1 MQGPLREQARSHRG
15 AAGLVGWC
23 GGQSSMNLSGPFIK
37 RPVATMLLS
46 LAIMLLGGVSFGLL
60 PVSPLPQ
67 MDFPVI
73 VVQASLPGASPEVMA
88 STVATPLE
96 RSFGSI
102 AGVNTM
108 SSRSSQ
114 GSTRVILQFDLDRDI
129 NGAAREVQAAINASR
144 TLLPSGM
151 RSMPTYKK
159 VNPSQAPIMVLSLTS
174 DVLEKGQLYDL
185 ASTILSQS
193 LSQVQGVGEVQIGGS
208 SLPAVRIEL
217 EPQSLNQ
224 YGVALDDVRNT
235 IANANVRRPKGSVED
250 DQRLWQVQA
259 NDQLEKAKDYESLII
274 HYNGGAALRL
284 KDVAK
289 VSDGVEDRYN
299 SGFFN
304 DDAAVLLVINRQ
316 AGANIIETVNEIKAQ
331 LPALQAVLP
340 ASVKLN
346 LAMDRSPVIKATL
359 HEAEM
364 TLLIAVALVILVVF
378 LFLGNFR
385 ASLIP
390 TLAVPVSLV
399 GTFAVM
405 YLYGFSLNNL
415 SLMALI
421 LATGLVV
428 DDAIVVLEN
437 ISRHI
442 DEGVRPMRAA
452 YLGAQEVGFT
462 LLSMNVS
469 LVAVFL
475 SILFMGG
482 IIESLFR
489 EFSITLAAAI
499 VVSLV
504 VSLTLTPML
513 CARWLKPHTP
523 GQENR
528 LQRWSRRAND
538 WMVGKYATSLDW
550 VLRHKRLTLLSL
562 FVTIGVNIALYV
574 VVPKTFMPQQ
584 DTGQL
589 IGFVR
594 GDDGLSFSVM
604 QPKMEIFRRAV
615 LKDEAVESV
624 AGFIGG
630 NNGTNN
636 AFMLVRLKPIK
647 ERSIS
652 AQKVIERLR
661 KEMPKVPGAQLM
673 LMADQ
678 DLQFGGGREQTT
690 SQYSYIL
697 QSGDLGALREWYP
710 KVVTALKALPE
721 LTAIDAREGRGAR
734 QVTLIV
740 DRDQAKRLGVD
751 MDMVTAV
758 LNNAYSQRQISTI
771 YDSLNQYQVV
781 MEVNPKYAQDP
792 ITLKQ
797 VQVITADGARIPLST
812 IAHYENSLEND
823 RVSHEG
829 QFASESIA
837 FDMAEGVTVEQGGA
851 AIERAIAKVGLPE
864 DVIAK
869 MAGTADAF
877 AATQKS
883 QPWMILGALVAVYLV
898 LGVLY
903 ESYIHPLTILSTLPS
918 AGVGALLS
926 IYALGGEFSLISLL
940 GLFLL
945 IGVVKKNA
953 ILMIDLALQL
963 ERSQGMAPLE
973 SIRSACLQRL
983 RPILMT
989 TLAAILGAL
998 PLLMS
1003 RAEGAEMRQP
1013 LGLTIIGGLIFS
1025 QVLTLYTTPVVYLYL
1040 DRLRHRFNK
1049 WRGVRTDAALETP
1062 L

>member
-1 MQGPLREQARSHRG
+1 
-15 AAGLVGWC
+15 
-23 GGQSSMNLSGPFIK
+23 MNLSGPFIR

-96 RSFGSI
+96 RSFGAI

-144 TLLPSGM
+144 NLLPSGM

-193 LSQVQGVGEVQIGGS
+193 LSQVSGVGEVQIGGS

-217 EPQSLNQ
+217 EPQLLNQ
-224 YGVALDDVRNT
+224 YGVALDDVRKT
-235 IANANVRRPKGSVED
+235 IAEANVRRPKGSVENSE
-250 DQRLWQVQA
+250 QMWQVQA
-259 NDQLEKAKDYESLII
+259 NDQLEKAKDYEPLII
-274 HYNGGAALRL
+274 HYKDGAALRL

-364 TLLIAVALVILVVF
+364 TLLIAVALVILVVY
-378 LFLGNFR
+378 LFLGNLR

-442 DEGVRPMRAA
+442 DEGIAPMKAA
-452 YLGAQEVGFT
+452 YLGAKEVGFT

-499 VVSLV
+499 IVSLV

-513 CARWLKPHTP
+513 CAHWLKPHVP
-523 GQENR
+523 GQENG
-528 LQRWSRRAND
+528 LQRWSQRAND
-538 WMVGKYATSLDW
+538 WMVAKYASSLDW

-594 GDDGLSFSVM
+594 GDDGLSFTVM
-604 QPKMEIFRRAV
+604 QPKMEIFRREV
-615 LKDEAVESV
+615 LKDPAVESV

-647 ERSIS
+647 ERNIS

-690 SQYSYIL
+690 SQYSYII

-710 KVVTALKALPE
+710 KVVTALRALPE
-721 LTAIDAREGRGAR
+721 LTAIDAREGQGAQ
-734 QVTLIV
+734 QVTLVV
-740 DRDQAKRLGVD
+740 DRDQAKRLGID
-751 MDMVTAV
+751 MNMVTAV

-792 ITLKQ
+792 ITLNQ
-797 VQVITADGARIPLST
+797 VQVITADGARVPLST
-812 IAHYENSLEND
+812 IAHYENSLEDD

-829 QFASESIA
+829 QFASESIS
-837 FDMAEGVTVEQGGA
+837 FDMAEGVTVEQGTA
-851 AIERAIAKVGLPE
+851 AIERAIAKVGMPE
-864 DVIAK
+864 DVIVK

-883 QPWMILGALVAVYLV
+883 QPFMILGALLAVYLV

-926 IYALGGEFSLISLL
+926 IYVLGSQFSLISLL

-963 ERSQGMAPLE
+963 ERHQGLGPLE
-973 SIRSACLQRL
+973 SIRSACLLRL

-998 PLLMS
+998 PLLLGS
-1003 RAEGAEMRQP
+1003 AEGAEMRQP
-1013 LGLTIIGGLIFS
+1013 LGLTIIGGLVFS
-1025 QVLTLYTTPVVYLYL
+1025 QILTLYTTPVVYLYL
-1040 DRLRHRFNK
+1040 DRLRHKFNH

>member
-1 MQGPLREQARSHRG
+1 
-15 AAGLVGWC
+15 
-23 GGQSSMNLSGPFIK
+23 MNLSGPFIK

-96 RSFGSI
+96 RSFGAI

-144 TLLPSGM
+144 NLLPSGM

-217 EPQSLNQ
+217 EPQALNQ
-224 YGVALDDVRNT
+224 YGVALDDVRKT
-235 IANANVRRPKGSVED
+235 IAEANVRRPKGSVED
-250 DQRLWQVQA
+250 GQRLWQIQA

-274 HYNGGAALRL
+274 HYADGAALRL

-364 TLLIAVALVILVVF
+364 TLLIAVALVIVVVF

-390 TLAVPVSLV
+390 SLAVPVSLV

-442 DEGVRPMRAA
+442 DEGVKPMQAA
-452 YLGAQEVGFT
+452 YLGAKEVGFT

-482 IIESLFR
+482 IVESLFR

-499 VVSLV
+499 IVSLV

-513 CARWLKPHTP
+513 CARWLKPHMP

-528 LQRWSRRAND
+528 LQRWSQRTND
-538 WMVGKYATSLDW
+538 WMVDKYASSLDW
-550 VLRHKRLTLLSL
+550 VLRHRRLTLLSL
-562 FVTIGVNIALYV
+562 LITVAVNVALYV

-615 LKDEAVESV
+615 LKDAAVESV

-630 NNGTNN
+630 SNGTNN

-647 ERSIS
+647 DRQLN

-697 QSGDLGALREWYP
+697 QSGDLGELRKWYP
-710 KVVTALKALPE
+710 KVVTALRALPE
-721 LTAIDAREGRGAR
+721 LTAIDAREGAGAQ

-792 ITLKQ
+792 VTLKQ
-797 VQVITADGARIPLST
+797 VQVITADGARVPLST
-812 IAHYENSLEND
+812 FAHYENSLEDD

-837 FDMAEGVTVEQGGA
+837 FDMAEGVTVEQGSA

-883 QPWMILGALVAVYLV
+883 QPFMILGALLAVYLV

-926 IYALGGEFSLISLL
+926 IYVLGSEFSLISLL

-963 ERSQGMAPLE
+963 ERHQGLSPLE

-998 PLLMS
+998 PLLLG

-1013 LGLTIIGGLIFS
+1013 LGLTIIGGLVFS

-1040 DRLRHRFNK
+1040 DKLRHRFNK

>member
-1 MQGPLREQARSHRG
+1 
-15 AAGLVGWC
+15 
-23 GGQSSMNLSGPFIK
+23 MNLSGPFIK

-46 LAIMLLGGVSFGLL
+46 LAILLLGGVSFGLL
-60 PVSPLPQ
+60 PVAPLPQ

-96 RSFGSI
+96 RSFGAI

-144 TLLPSGM
+144 NLLPSGM

-159 VNPSQAPIMVLSLTS
+159 VNPSQAPVMVLSLTS

-193 LSQVQGVGEVQIGGS
+193 VSQVQGVGEVQIGGS

-217 EPQSLNQ
+217 EPQALNQ

-250 DQRLWQVQA
+250 SQRLWQVQA

-274 HYNGGAALRL
+274 HYADGAALRL

-304 DDAAVLLVINRQ
+304 NDAAVLLVINRQ

-346 LAMDRSPVIKATL
+346 VAMDRSPVIKATL

-364 TLLIAVALVILVVF
+364 TLLIAVTLVILVVF

-442 DEGVRPMRAA
+442 DKGVPPMKAA

-482 IIESLFR
+482 IVESLFR
-489 EFSITLAAAI
+489 EFSITLAASI

-523 GQENR
+523 GEENR
-528 LQRWSRRAND
+528 LQRWSQHANE

-550 VLRHKRLTLLSL
+550 VLRHRRLTLLSL
-562 FVTIGVNIALYV
+562 LVTVGVNIALYV

-604 QPKMEIFRRAV
+604 QPKMETFRRAV
-615 LKDEAVESV
+615 LKDDAVQSV

-630 NNGTNN
+630 TNGTNN

-647 ERSIS
+647 ERNIS

-661 KEMPKVPGAQLM
+661 KEMPKVAGAQLM

-678 DLQFGGGREQTT
+678 DLQFGGGREQTS

-697 QSGDLGALREWYP
+697 QSADLGELREWYP
-710 KVVTALKALPE
+710 KVVVALKALPE
-721 LTAIDAREGRGAR
+721 LTAIDAREGRGAQ

-812 IAHYENSLEND
+812 IAHYENSLEED

-829 QFASESIA
+829 QFASESIS
-837 FDMAEGVTVEQGGA
+837 FDMAEGVTVEQGTA
-851 AIERAIAKVGLPE
+851 AIERAIAKLGMPE
-864 DVIAK
+864 DVIVK

-963 ERSQGMAPLE
+963 ERHQGMAPLE

-998 PLLMS
+998 PLLLS

-1040 DRLRHRFNK
+1040 DKLRHRFNH

>member
-1 MQGPLREQARSHRG
+1 
-15 AAGLVGWC
+15 
-23 GGQSSMNLSGPFIK
+23 MNLSGPFIR
-37 RPVATMLLS
+37 RPVATLLLS

-73 VVQASLPGASPEVMA
+73 VVSASLPGASPEVMA

-96 RSFGSI
+96 RSFGAI

-114 GSTRVILQFDLDRDI
+114 GSTRVILQFDHDRDI

-144 TLLPSGM
+144 NLLPSGM

-174 DVLEKGQLYDL
+174 DVLSKGELYDL

-193 LSQVQGVGEVQIGGS
+193 LSQVPGVGEVQIGGS

-217 EPQSLNQ
+217 EPQLLNQ
-224 YGVALDDVRNT
+224 YGVSLDEVRNT
-235 IANANVRRPKGSVED
+235 IANANVRRPKGAVSDGE
-250 DQRLWQVQA
+250 RNWQIQA
-259 NDQLEKAKDYESLII
+259 NDQLEKAKDYEPLII
-274 HYNGGAALRL
+274 RYQDGAALRL
-284 KDVAK
+284 SHVAK
-289 VSDGVEDRYN
+289 VQDSVEDRYN

-304 DDAAVLLVINRQ
+304 NDAAVLLVVNRQ
-316 AGANIIETVNEIKAQ
+316 AGANIIETVNAIKAQ

-399 GTFAVM
+399 GTFAIM

-442 DEGVRPMRAA
+442 DAGIAPMKAA
-452 YLGAQEVGFT
+452 YLGAKEVGFT

-489 EFSITLAAAI
+489 EFSITLAASI

-513 CARWLKPHTP
+513 CARWLKPHVP
-523 GQENR
+523 GTENAM
-528 LQRWSRRAND
+528 QRWSNRLNER
-538 WMVGKYATSLDW
+538 MVNGYARSLDW
-550 VLRHKRLTLLSL
+550 VLRHKRLTLFSL
-562 FVTIGVNIALYV
+562 LVTIGINVALYV

-604 QPKMEIFRRAV
+604 QPKMEIFRKAV
-615 LKDEAVESV
+615 LADPAVESV

-630 NNGTNN
+630 NGGTNN
-636 AFMLVRLKPIK
+636 ALMIVRLKPIS
-647 ERSIS
+647 ERKIS

-661 KEMPKVPGAQLM
+661 ATLPKVPGGRLM

-678 DLQFGGGREQTT
+678 DLQFGGGREQTS

-697 QSGDLGALREWYP
+697 QSGDLSELRTWYP
-710 KVVTALKALPE
+710 KVVEALKALPE
-721 LTAIDAREGRGAR
+721 LTAIDAREGRGAQ
-734 QVTLIV
+734 QVTLMV

-751 MDMVTAV
+751 MNMVTAV

-771 YDSLNQYQVV
+771 YDSLNQYRVV
-781 MEVNPKYAQDP
+781 MEVNPQYARDP
-792 ITLKQ
+792 ETLNQ
-797 VQVITADGARIPLST
+797 VQVITADGQRIPLST
-812 IAHYENSLEND
+812 IAHYENSLQDD
-823 RVSHEG
+823 RVEHEG
-829 QFASESIA
+829 QFASETIA
-837 FDMAEGVTVEQGGA
+837 FDLANGVSLEQGTA
-851 AIERAIAKVGLPE
+851 AIERAIAKLGLPE

-869 MAGTADAF
+869 MAGTGDAF

-883 QPWMILGALVAVYLV
+883 QPFMILGALVAVYLV
-898 LGVLY
+898 LGILY

-926 IYALGGEFSLISLL
+926 IYLTGGEFSLISLL

-963 ERSQGMAPLE
+963 ERHAGMSPQE

-989 TLAAILGAL
+989 TLAALLGAL
-998 PLLMS
+998 PLMLS
-1003 RAEGAEMRQP
+1003 HAEGAEMRQP

-1025 QVLTLYTTPVVYLYL
+1025 QILTLYTTPVVYLYL
-1040 DRLRHRFNK
+1040 DRVRHRFNQ

>member
-1 MQGPLREQARSHRG
+1 
-15 AAGLVGWC
+15 
-23 GGQSSMNLSGPFIK
+23 MNLSGPFIR

-96 RSFGSI
+96 RSFGAI

-144 TLLPSGM
+144 NLLPSGM

-193 LSQVQGVGEVQIGGS
+193 LSQVSGVGEVQIGGS

-217 EPQSLNQ
+217 EPQLLNQ
-224 YGVALDDVRNT
+224 YGVALDDVRKT
-235 IANANVRRPKGSVED
+235 IAEANVRRPKGSVENSE
-250 DQRLWQVQA
+250 QMWQVQA
-259 NDQLEKAKDYESLII
+259 NDQLEKAKDYEPLII
-274 HYNGGAALRL
+274 HYKDGAALRL

-316 AGANIIETVNEIKAQ
+316 AGANIIETVNEIKSQ

-364 TLLIAVALVILVVF
+364 TLLIAVALVILVVY
-378 LFLGNFR
+378 LFLGNLR

-442 DEGVRPMRAA
+442 DEGIAPMKAA
-452 YLGAQEVGFT
+452 YLGAKEVGFT

-499 VVSLV
+499 IVSLV

-513 CARWLKPHTP
+513 CARWLKPHVP
-523 GQENR
+523 GQENG
-528 LQRWSRRAND
+528 LQRWSQRGND
-538 WMVGKYATSLDW
+538 WMVAKYASSLDW

-594 GDDGLSFSVM
+594 GDDGLSFTVM
-604 QPKMEIFRRAV
+604 QPKMEIFRREV
-615 LKDEAVESV
+615 LKDPAVESV

-647 ERSIS
+647 ERNIS

-690 SQYSYIL
+690 SQYSYII

-710 KVVTALKALPE
+710 KVVTALRALPE
-721 LTAIDAREGRGAR
+721 LTAIDAREGQGAQ
-734 QVTLIV
+734 QVTLVV
-740 DRDQAKRLGVD
+740 DRDQAKRLGID
-751 MDMVTAV
+751 MNMVTAV

-792 ITLKQ
+792 ITLNQ
-797 VQVITADGARIPLST
+797 VQVITADGARVPLST
-812 IAHYENSLEND
+812 IAHYENSLEDD

-829 QFASESIA
+829 QFASESIS
-837 FDMAEGVTVEQGGA
+837 FDMAEGVTVEQGTA
-851 AIERAIAKVGLPE
+851 AIERALAKVGMPE
-864 DVIAK
+864 DVIVK

-883 QPWMILGALVAVYLV
+883 QPFMILGALLAVYLV

-926 IYALGGEFSLISLL
+926 IYVLGSQFSLISLL

-963 ERSQGMAPLE
+963 ERHQGLGPLE
-973 SIRSACLQRL
+973 SIRSACLLRL

-998 PLLMS
+998 PLLLGS
-1003 RAEGAEMRQP
+1003 AEGAEMRQP
-1013 LGLTIIGGLIFS
+1013 LGLTIIGGLVFS
-1025 QVLTLYTTPVVYLYL
+1025 QILTLYTTPVVYLYL
-1040 DRLRHRFNK
+1040 DRLRHKFNH

>member
-1 MQGPLREQARSHRG
+1 
-15 AAGLVGWC
+15 
-23 GGQSSMNLSGPFIK
+23 MNLSGPFIR

-46 LAIMLLGGVSFGLL
+46 LAIMLLGGVSFNLL

-67 MDFPVI
+67 IDFPVI
-73 VVQASLPGASPEVMA
+73 VVSASLPGASPEVMA

-102 AGVNTM
+102 AGITTM
-108 SSRSSQ
+108 SSSSSQ
-114 GSTRVILQFDLDRDI
+114 GSTRVILAFDSDRDI

-144 TLLPSGM
+144 NLLPSGM

-159 VNPSQAPIMVLSLTS
+159 INPSQAPIMVLSLTS
-174 DVLEKGQLYDL
+174 DVLQKGQLYDL

-193 LSQVQGVGEVQIGGS
+193 LSQVPGVGEVQIGGS

-217 EPQSLNQ
+217 EPKALDQ

-235 IANANVRRPKGSVED
+235 IANANQRRPKGSLED
-250 DQRLWQVQA
+250 SERNWQIQA
-259 NDQLEKAKDYESLII
+259 NDQLEKAKDYEPLLIR
-274 HYNGGAALRL
+274 YQNGAALRL
-284 KDVAK
+284 GDVARI
-289 VSDGVEDRYN
+289 SDGVEDRYN

-304 DDAAVLLVINRQ
+304 NDAAVLLVINRQ
-316 AGANIIETVNEIKAQ
+316 SGANIIETVRQIKAQ

-340 ASVKLN
+340 SSVKLS
-346 LAMDRSPVIKATL
+346 LAMDRSPVITATL

-364 TLLIAVALVILVVF
+364 TLLIAVGLVILVVY

-405 YLYGFSLNNL
+405 YLYGFSLNNF

-442 DEGVRPMRAA
+442 DDGVPPMKAA

-482 IIESLFR
+482 IVTNLFR
-489 EFSITLAAAI
+489 EFSITLSAAI
-499 VVSLV
+499 IVSLV

-513 CARWLKPHTP
+513 CARWLRPHVKGHMT
-523 GQENR
+523 G
-528 LQRWSRRAND
+528 LQRWSHRINER
-538 WMVGKYATSLDW
+538 MVAGYARSLDW
-550 VLRHKRLTLLSL
+550 VLRHRRLTLLSL
-562 FVTIGVNIALYV
+562 LLTIGVNVALYI

-604 QPKMEIFRRAV
+604 QPKMEIFRQAV
-615 LKDEAVESV
+615 LKDPAVLSV

-636 AFMLVRLKPIK
+636 AVMLVRLKPIK
-647 ERSIS
+647 ERKLS
-652 AQKVIERLR
+652 AQAVIERLR
-661 KEMPKVPGAQLM
+661 KNVPPVPGGRLM

-678 DLQFGGGREQTT
+678 DLQFGGGRDQTS

-697 QSGDLGALREWYP
+697 QSGDLGELRTWYP
-710 KVVTALKALPE
+710 KVVAAFKALPE
-721 LTAIDAREGRGAR
+721 LTAIDAREGRGAQ
-734 QVTLIV
+734 QVTLVV

-792 ITLKQ
+792 ETLNQ
-797 VQVITADGARIPLST
+797 VQVITADGQRIPLSA
-812 IAHYENSLEND
+812 IAHYENSLQND

-837 FDMAEGVTVEQGGA
+837 FDLAPGVTLEQGTA
-851 AIERAIAKVGLPE
+851 AIERAVAKLGLPE
-864 DVIAK
+864 EVIVK
-869 MAGTADAF
+869 MAGTGDAF

-883 QPWMILGALVAVYLV
+883 QPFMILGALVAVYLV
-898 LGVLY
+898 LGILY

-926 IYALGGEFSLISLL
+926 IYLTGGEFSLISLL

-963 ERSQGMAPLE
+963 ERHSGLDPQA

-998 PLLMS
+998 PLMLS
-1003 RAEGAEMRQP
+1003 SAEGAEMRQP

-1025 QVLTLYTTPVVYLYL
+1025 QILTLYTTPVVYLYL

>member
-1 MQGPLREQARSHRG
+1 
-15 AAGLVGWC
+15 
-23 GGQSSMNLSGPFIK
+23 MNLSGPFIK

-88 STVATPLE
+88 ATVATPLE
-96 RSFGSI
+96 RSFGAI

-144 TLLPSGM
+144 NLLPSGM

-193 LSQVQGVGEVQIGGS
+193 LSQVSGVGEVQIGGS
-208 SLPAVRIEL
+208 SLPAVRVEL
-217 EPQSLNQ
+217 EPQLLNQ
-224 YGVALDDVRNT
+224 YGVALDDVRKT
-235 IANANVRRPKGSVED
+235 IADSNVRRPKGSVED
-250 DQRLWQVQA
+250 DRRMWQVQA
-259 NDQLEKAKDYESLII
+259 NDQLEKAKDYETLVIRYQDGSV
-274 HYNGGAALRL
+274 LRL
-284 KDVAK
+284 RDVAK
-289 VSDGVEDRYN
+289 VTDSVEDRYN

-304 DDAAVLLVINRQ
+304 NDAAVLLVINRQ
-316 AGANIIETVNEIKAQ
+316 AGANIIETVKEIKAQ

-364 TLLIAVALVILVVF
+364 TLLIAVALVVLVVF

-442 DEGVRPMRAA
+442 DEGVSPMKAA
-452 YLGAQEVGFT
+452 YLGAKEVGFT
-462 LLSMNVS
+462 LLSMNAS

-482 IIESLFR
+482 IVESLFR

-513 CARWLKPHTP
+513 CARWLKPHVP
-523 GQENR
+523 GRENR
-528 LQRWSRRAND
+528 LQRASRSLND
-538 WMVGKYATSLDW
+538 WMVRGYATSLDW
-550 VLRHKRLTLLSL
+550 VLRHRRLTLLSL
-562 FVTIGVNIALYV
+562 LVTICGNVALYV

-594 GDDGLSFSVM
+594 GDDGLSFNVM
-604 QPKMEIFRRAV
+604 QPKMEVFRRAV
-615 LKDEAVESV
+615 LKDDAVQSV

-652 AQKVIERLR
+652 AQSVIERLR

-697 QSGDLGALREWYP
+697 QSADLASLREWYP
-710 KVVTALKALPE
+710 KLVAAFRALPE
-721 LTAIDAREGRGAR
+721 LTAIDARDGGGAQ
-734 QVTLIV
+734 QVTLVV
-740 DRDQAKRLGVD
+740 DRDQAKRLGID

-781 MEVNPKYAQDP
+781 MEVNPKYARDP
-792 ITLKQ
+792 KTLEQ
-797 VQVITADGARIPLST
+797 VQVITADGARVPLSA
-812 IAHYENSLEND
+812 IAHYENSLEDD

-829 QFASESIA
+829 QFASESIS
-837 FDMAEGVTVEQGGA
+837 FDMAEGVTVEQGTA
-851 AIERAIAKVGLPE
+851 AIERAMARLGMPE
-864 DVIAK
+864 DVIVK

-883 QPWMILGALVAVYLV
+883 QPFMVLGALLAVYLV

-926 IYALGGEFSLISLL
+926 IYVLGEEFSLISLL

-963 ERSQGMAPLE
+963 ERGGLAPQE
-973 SIRSACLQRL
+973 SIRSACLLRL

-998 PLLMS
+998 PLLIGGS
-1003 RAEGAEMRQP
+1003 EGSEMRQP
-1013 LGLTIIGGLIFS
+1013 LGLTIIGGLVFS
-1025 QVLTLYTTPVVYLYL
+1025 QILTLYTTPVVYLYL
-1040 DRLRHRFNK
+1040 DKLRHRFNR

>member
-1 MQGPLREQARSHRG
+1 
-15 AAGLVGWC
+15 
-23 GGQSSMNLSGPFIK
+23 MNLSGPFIR
-37 RPVATMLLS
+37 RPVATLLLS

-73 VVQASLPGASPEVMA
+73 VVSASLPGASPEVMA

-96 RSFGSI
+96 RSFGAI

-114 GSTRVILQFDLDRDI
+114 GSTRVILQFDQDRDI

-144 TLLPSGM
+144 NLLPSGM

-174 DVLEKGQLYDL
+174 DVLSKGELYDL

-193 LSQVQGVGEVQIGGS
+193 LSQVPGVGEVQIGGS

-217 EPQSLNQ
+217 EPQLLNQ
-224 YGVALDDVRNT
+224 YGVSLDEVRNT
-235 IANANVRRPKGSVED
+235 IANANVRRPKGAVSDGE
-250 DQRLWQVQA
+250 RNWQIQA
-259 NDQLEKAKDYESLII
+259 NDQLEKAKDYEPLII
-274 HYNGGAALRL
+274 RYQDGAALRL
-284 KDVAK
+284 SHVAK
-289 VSDGVEDRYN
+289 VKDSVEDRYN

-304 DDAAVLLVINRQ
+304 NDAAVLLVVNRQ
-316 AGANIIETVNEIKAQ
+316 AGANIIETVNAIKAQ

-340 ASVKLN
+340 ASVQLN

-399 GTFAVM
+399 GTFAIM

-442 DEGVRPMRAA
+442 DAGVAPMKAA
-452 YLGAQEVGFT
+452 MLGAKEVGFT

-482 IIESLFR
+482 IVESLFR
-489 EFSITLAAAI
+489 EFSITLAASI

-513 CARWLKPHTP
+513 CARWLKPHVP
-523 GQENR
+523 GTENAM
-528 LQRWSRRAND
+528 QRWSIRLNQR
-538 WMVGKYATSLDW
+538 MVSGYARSLDW

-562 FVTIGVNIALYV
+562 LVTIGVNVALYV

-604 QPKMEIFRRAV
+604 QPKMEIFRKAV
-615 LKDEAVESV
+615 LADPAVESV

-630 NNGTNN
+630 NGGTNN
-636 AFMLVRLKPIK
+636 AFMIVRLKPIS
-647 ERSIS
+647 ERKVS

-661 KEMPKVPGAQLM
+661 ESMPKVPGGRLM

-678 DLQFGGGREQTT
+678 DLQFGGGRDQTS

-697 QSGDLGALREWYP
+697 QSGDLGELRTWYP
-710 KVVTALKALPE
+710 KVVAAFKALPE
-721 LTAIDAREGRGAR
+721 LTAIDAREGRGAQ
-734 QVTLIV
+734 QVTLVV

-792 ITLKQ
+792 ETLNQ
-797 VQVITADGARIPLST
+797 VQVITADGQRIPLST
-812 IAHYENSLEND
+812 IAHYENSLQND

-829 QFASESIA
+829 QFASETIA
-837 FDMAEGVTVEQGGA
+837 FDLAPGVTLEQGTA
-851 AIERAIAKVGLPE
+851 AIERAIAKLGLPE
-864 DVIAK
+864 EVIVK
-869 MAGTADAF
+869 MAGTGDAF

-883 QPWMILGALVAVYLV
+883 QPFMILGALVAVYLV
-898 LGVLY
+898 LGILY

-926 IYALGGEFSLISLL
+926 IYLTGGEFSLISLL

-963 ERSQGMAPLE
+963 ERHSGLGPQE

-998 PLLMS
+998 PLMLS
-1003 RAEGAEMRQP
+1003 TAEGAEMRQP

-1025 QVLTLYTTPVVYLYL
+1025 QILTLYTTPVVYLYL

>member
-1 MQGPLREQARSHRG
+1 
-15 AAGLVGWC
+15 
-23 GGQSSMNLSGPFIK
+23 MNLSGPFIK

-96 RSFGSI
+96 RSFGAI

-144 TLLPSGM
+144 NLLPSGM

-217 EPQSLNQ
+217 EPQALNQ

-250 DQRLWQVQA
+250 GQRLWQVQA

-274 HYNGGAALRL
+274 HYADGAALRL

-316 AGANIIETVNEIKAQ
+316 AGANIIETVSEIKAQ

-378 LFLGNFR
+378 LFLGNLR

-442 DEGVRPMRAA
+442 DKGVPPMKAA

-499 VVSLV
+499 VVSLL

-528 LQRWSRRAND
+528 LQRWSQRTNE

-550 VLRHKRLTLLSL
+550 VLRHRRLTLLSL

-574 VVPKTFMPQQ
+574 VVPKTFLPQQ

-647 ERSIS
+647 ERNLS

-678 DLQFGGGREQTT
+678 DLQFGGGREQTS

-721 LTAIDAREGRGAR
+721 LTAIDAREGRGAQ

-751 MDMVTAV
+751 MDMVTSV

-812 IAHYENSLEND
+812 IAHYENSLEDD

-837 FDMAEGVTVEQGGA
+837 FDMAEGVTVEQGSA

-926 IYALGGEFSLISLL
+926 IYVLGGEFSLISLL

-963 ERSQGMAPLE
+963 ERHQGMEPLE

-998 PLLMS
+998 PLLLS

-1013 LGLTIIGGLIFS
+1013 LGLTIIGGLVFS

-1040 DRLRHRFNK
+1040 DNLRHRFNR

>member
-1 MQGPLREQARSHRG
+1 
-15 AAGLVGWC
+15 
-23 GGQSSMNLSGPFIK
+23 MNLSGPFIR

-96 RSFGSI
+96 RKLGAI
-102 AGVNTM
+102 AGVTTLT
-108 SSRSSQ
+108 SSSNQ
-114 GSTRVILQFDLDRDI
+114 GSTRVIIGFELGRDI
-129 NGAAREVQAAINASR
+129 DGAAREVQAAINATR
-144 TLLPSGM
+144 NLLPSGM

-159 VNPSQAPIMVLSLTS
+159 INPSQAPIMVLSLTS
-174 DVLEKGQLYDL
+174 DVLSKGKLYDL
-185 ASTILSQS
+185 ADTILSQS
-193 LSQVQGVGEVQIGGS
+193 LAQVSGVGEVQIGGS

-217 EPQSLNQ
+217 EPQLLNQ
-224 YGVALDDVRNT
+224 YGLSLDDVRNAV
-235 IANANVRRPKGSVED
+235 ANANQRRPMGFVED
-250 DQRLWQVQA
+250 RERNWQVRA
-259 NDQLEKAKDYESLII
+259 NDQLETAEDYKPLVIRQQ
-274 HYNGGAALRL
+274 NGAILRL
-284 KDVAK
+284 SDVAK
-289 VSDGVEDRYN
+289 VSDGVENRYN

-304 DDAAVLLVINRQ
+304 DESAVLLVVNRQ
-316 AGANIIETVNEIKAQ
+316 TNANIIQTVEQIKAE
-331 LPALQAVLP
+331 LPALQSLLP

-346 LAMDRSPVIKATL
+346 VAMDRSPVIKATL
-359 HEAEM
+359 KEAEH
-364 TLLIAVALVILVVF
+364 TLLIAVVLVILVVY
-378 LFLGNFR
+378 LFLGNLR

-390 TLAVPVSLV
+390 SLAVPVSLV

-405 YLYGFSLNNL
+405 YLCGFSLNNL

-442 DEGVRPMRAA
+442 ENGENPMRAA
-452 YLGAQEVGFT
+452 YKGAQEVGFT

-469 LVAVFL
+469 LVAVFV

-482 IIESLFR
+482 IVRGLFK

-513 CARWLKPHTP
+513 CSRWLKVHGPQQQT
-523 GQENR
+523 R
-528 LQRWSRRAND
+528 LQRWSDHIHQR
-538 WMVGKYATSLDW
+538 MVAGYDKSLGW
-550 VLRHKRLTLLSL
+550 ALRHKRLTLLSL
-562 FVTIGVNIALYV
+562 LATIGLNIALYV
-574 VVPKTFMPQQ
+574 VVPKTLMPQQ

-589 IGFVR
+589 QGFIR
-594 GDDGLSFSVM
+594 GDDGLSFTVM
-604 QPKMEIFRRAV
+604 QPKMEIYRRAL
-615 LKDEAVESV
+615 LKDPAVESV

-630 NNGTNN
+630 NSGTNN
-636 AFMLVRLKPIK
+636 AFVLVRLKSIAERK
-647 ERSIS
+647 EN
-652 AQKVIERLR
+652 AQKVIDRLR
-661 KEMPKVPGAQLM
+661 KDLPKIPGGRLY

-678 DLQFGGGREQTT
+678 DLQLGGGGRDQST
-690 SQYSYIL
+690 SQYLYTL
-697 QSGDLGALREWYP
+697 QSGDLAALREWFP
-710 KVVTALKALPE
+710 KVAAELRKLPE
-721 LTAIDAREGRGAR
+721 LTAIDARDGAGTQ
-734 QVTLIV
+734 QVTLVV
-740 DRDQAKRLGVD
+740 DRDQAKRLGID

-781 MEVNPKYAQDP
+781 LEINPKYAWDP
-792 ITLKQ
+792 STLEQ
-797 VQVITADGARIPLST
+797 VQVITADGARVPLST
-812 IAHYENSLEND
+812 FARYENSLAND

-829 QFASESIA
+829 QFASEDIS
-837 FDMAEGVTVEQGGA
+837 FDVAEGYSPDQAMA
-851 AIERAIAKVGLPE
+851 ALERAVAKLGLPE
-864 DVIAK
+864 SVIAK
-869 MAGTADAF
+869 LGGDADAF
-877 AATQKS
+877 TKTTEG
-883 QPWMILGALVAVYLV
+883 QPLMILGALVLVYLV
-898 LGVLY
+898 LGILY

-918 AGVGALLS
+918 AGVGALL
-926 IYALGGEFSLISLL
+926 ALYLTGGEFSLISLL

-963 ERSQGMAPLE
+963 ERHEGLSPEE
-973 SIRSACLQRL
+973 SIRRACLLRL

-998 PLLMS
+998 PLLLS

-1013 LGLTIIGGLIFS
+1013 LGLTIIGGLVFS
-1025 QVLTLYTTPVVYLYL
+1025 QILTLYTTPVVYLYL
-1040 DRLRHRFNK
+1040 DRLRHRFNR
-1049 WRGVRTDAALETP
+1049 WRGVRTDAALDNP

>member
-1 MQGPLREQARSHRG
+1 
-15 AAGLVGWC
+15 
-23 GGQSSMNLSGPFIK
+23 MNLSGPFIK

-96 RSFGSI
+96 RSFGAI

-144 TLLPSGM
+144 NLLPSGM

-217 EPQSLNQ
+217 EPQALNQ

-250 DQRLWQVQA
+250 SQRLWQVQA

-274 HYNGGAALRL
+274 HYADGAALRL

-304 DDAAVLLVINRQ
+304 NDSAVLLVINRQ

-442 DEGVRPMRAA
+442 DEGVPPMKAA

-489 EFSITLAAAI
+489 EFSITLAASI

-513 CARWLKPHTP
+513 CARWLKPHVP

-528 LQRWSRRAND
+528 LQRWSRQANE
-538 WMVGKYATSLDW
+538 WLVGKYATSLDW
-550 VLRHKRLTLLSL
+550 VLRHRRLTLLSL
-562 FVTIGVNIALYV
+562 LVTVGVNVALYV

-604 QPKMEIFRRAV
+604 QPKMETFRRAV

-630 NNGTNN
+630 TNGTNN

-647 ERSIS
+647 ERNIS

-661 KEMPKVPGAQLM
+661 KEMSKVAGAQLM

-697 QSGDLGALREWYP
+697 QSADLGELREWYP
-710 KVVTALKALPE
+710 KVVTALRALPE
-721 LTAIDAREGRGAR
+721 LTAIDAREGRGAQ

-751 MDMVTAV
+751 MNMVTAV

-797 VQVITADGARIPLST
+797 VQVITAAGARIPLST
-812 IAHYENSLEND
+812 IAHYENSLEDD

-829 QFASESIA
+829 QFASESIS
-837 FDMAEGVTVEQGGA
+837 FDMAEGVTVEQGTA
-851 AIERAIAKVGLPE
+851 AIERAIARLGMPE
-864 DVIAK
+864 DVIVK

-883 QPWMILGALVAVYLV
+883 QPFMILGALVAVYLV

-963 ERSQGMAPLE
+963 ERQQGMAPLE
-973 SIRSACLQRL
+973 SIRNACLQRL

-998 PLLMS
+998 PLLLS

-1040 DRLRHRFNK
+1040 DKLRHRFNH

>member
-1 MQGPLREQARSHRG
+1 
-15 AAGLVGWC
+15 
-23 GGQSSMNLSGPFIK
+23 MNLSAPFIR

-96 RSFGSI
+96 RKLGAI
-102 AGVNTM
+102 AGVTTLT
-108 SSRSSQ
+108 SSSNQ
-114 GSTRVILQFDLDRDI
+114 GSTRVIIGFELGRDI
-129 NGAAREVQAAINASR
+129 DGAAREVQAAINATR
-144 TLLPSGM
+144 NLLPSGM

-159 VNPSQAPIMVLSLTS
+159 INPSQAPIMVLSLTS
-174 DVLEKGQLYDL
+174 QVLSKGKLYDL
-185 ASTILSQS
+185 ADTILSQS
-193 LSQVQGVGEVQIGGS
+193 LSQVSGVGEVQIGGS

-217 EPQSLNQ
+217 EPQLLNQ
-224 YGVALDDVRNT
+224 YGLSLDDVRAAV
-235 IANANVRRPKGSVED
+235 ANANQRRPMGFVED
-250 DQRLWQVQA
+250 SERNWQVRA
-259 NDQLEKAKDYESLII
+259 NDQLEQAEDYKPII
-274 HYNGGAALRL
+274 IRQQNGSILRL
-284 KDVAK
+284 SDVAK
-289 VSDGVEDRYN
+289 VSDGVENRYN

-304 DDAAVLLVINRQ
+304 DESAVLLVVNRQ
-316 AGANIIETVNEIKAQ
+316 ANANIIQTVDQIKAE
-331 LPALQAVLP
+331 LPALQSLLP

-346 LAMDRSPVIKATL
+346 VAMDRSPVIKATL
-359 HEAEM
+359 KEAEH
-364 TLLIAVALVILVVF
+364 TLLIAVVLVILVVY

-390 TLAVPVSLV
+390 SLAVPVSLV

-405 YLYGFSLNNL
+405 YLCGFSLNNL

-442 DEGVRPMRAA
+442 EKGESPMRAA
-452 YLGAQEVGFT
+452 YKGAQEVGFT

-469 LVAVFL
+469 LVAVFV

-482 IIESLFR
+482 IVRGLFK

-499 VVSLV
+499 IVSLV

-513 CARWLKPHTP
+513 CSRWLKIHGPQQQT
-523 GQENR
+523 R
-528 LQRWSRRAND
+528 LQRWSDRIHQR
-538 WMVGKYATSLDW
+538 MVAGYDKSLGW
-550 VLRHKRLTLLSL
+550 ALRHRRLTLLSL
-562 FVTIGVNIALYV
+562 LATIVLNIALYV
-574 VVPKTFMPQQ
+574 VVPKTLMPQQ

-589 IGFVR
+589 QGFIR
-594 GDDGLSFSVM
+594 GDDGLSFTVM
-604 QPKMEIFRRAV
+604 QPKMEIYRRA
-615 LKDEAVESV
+615 LLADPAVESV

-630 NNGTNN
+630 NSGTNN
-636 AFMLVRLKPIK
+636 AFVLVRLKPIAERK
-647 ERSIS
+647 EN
-652 AQKVIERLR
+652 AQKVIDRLR
-661 KEMPKVPGAQLM
+661 KDLPKIPGGRLY

-678 DLQFGGGREQTT
+678 DLQLGGGGRDQTT
-690 SQYSYIL
+690 SQYLYTL
-697 QSGDLGALREWYP
+697 QSGDLAALREWFP
-710 KVVTALKALPE
+710 KVAAELRKLPE
-721 LTAIDAREGRGAR
+721 LTAIDARDGAGTQ
-734 QVTLIV
+734 QVTLVV
-740 DRDQAKRLGVD
+740 DRDQAKRLGID

-781 MEVNPKYAQDP
+781 LEINPKYAWDP
-792 ITLKQ
+792 STLEQ
-797 VQVITADGARIPLST
+797 VQVITADGARVPLS
-812 IAHYENSLEND
+812 AFARYENSLAND

-829 QFASESIA
+829 QFASEDIS
-837 FDMAEGVTVEQGGA
+837 FDVAEGYSPDQALA
-851 AIERAIAKVGLPE
+851 ALERAVARLGLPE
-864 DVIAK
+864 SVIAK
-869 MAGTADAF
+869 LGGDADAF
-877 AATQKS
+877 TKTAQG
-883 QPWMILGALVAVYLV
+883 QPFMILGALVLVYLV
-898 LGVLY
+898 LGILY

-918 AGVGALLS
+918 AGVGALL
-926 IYALGGEFSLISLL
+926 ALYLTGGEFSLISLL

-963 ERSQGMAPLE
+963 ERHEGLSPEA
-973 SIRSACLQRL
+973 SIRRACLLRL

-998 PLLMS
+998 PLLLS

-1013 LGLTIIGGLIFS
+1013 LGLTIIGGLVFS
-1025 QVLTLYTTPVVYLYL
+1025 QILTLYTTPVVYLYL
-1040 DRLRHRFNK
+1040 DRLRHRFNR
-1049 WRGVRTDAALETP
+1049 WRGVRTDAALDTP

>member
-1 MQGPLREQARSHRG
+1 
-15 AAGLVGWC
+15 
-23 GGQSSMNLSGPFIK
+23 MNLSGPFIK

-96 RSFGSI
+96 RSFGAI

-144 TLLPSGM
+144 NLLPSGM

-217 EPQSLNQ
+217 EPQALNQ
-224 YGVALDDVRNT
+224 YGVALDDVRKT
-235 IANANVRRPKGSVED
+235 IADANVRRPKGSVED
-250 DQRLWQVQA
+250 GQRLWQIQA

-274 HYNGGAALRL
+274 HYADGAALRL

-442 DEGVRPMRAA
+442 DEGVKPMQAA
-452 YLGAQEVGFT
+452 YLGAKEVGFT

-482 IIESLFR
+482 IVESLFR

-528 LQRWSRRAND
+528 LQRWSRRTND

-550 VLRHKRLTLLSL
+550 VLRHRRLTLLSL
-562 FVTIGVNIALYV
+562 LITVGVNVALYV

-630 NNGTNN
+630 SNGTNN

-647 ERSIS
+647 ERQLN

-697 QSGDLGALREWYP
+697 QSGDLSELRKWYP
-710 KVVTALKALPE
+710 KVVTALRALPE
-721 LTAIDAREGRGAR
+721 LTAIDAREGAGAQ

-792 ITLKQ
+792 VTLKQ
-797 VQVITADGARIPLST
+797 VQVITADGARVPLST
-812 IAHYENSLEND
+812 FAHYENSLEDD

-829 QFASESIA
+829 QFASEDIS
-837 FDMAEGVTVEQGGA
+837 FDMAEGVTVEQGSA
-851 AIERAIAKVGLPE
+851 AIERAIAKLGLPE

-883 QPWMILGALVAVYLV
+883 QPFMILGALLAVYLV

-963 ERSQGMAPLE
+963 ERHQGLSPLE

-998 PLLMS
+998 PLLLG

-1040 DRLRHRFNK
+1040 DKLRHRFNK

>member
-1 MQGPLREQARSHRG
+1 
-15 AAGLVGWC
+15 
-23 GGQSSMNLSGPFIK
+23 
-37 RPVATMLLS
+37 MLLS

-96 RSFGSI
+96 RSFGAI

-144 TLLPSGM
+144 NLLPSGM

-217 EPQSLNQ
+217 EPQALNQ
-224 YGVALDDVRNT
+224 YGVALDDVRKT
-235 IANANVRRPKGSVED
+235 IADANVRRPKGSVED
-250 DQRLWQVQA
+250 GQRLWQIQA

-274 HYNGGAALRL
+274 HYADGAALRL

-442 DEGVRPMRAA
+442 DEGVKPMQAA
-452 YLGAQEVGFT
+452 YLGAKEVGFT

-482 IIESLFR
+482 IVESLFR

-528 LQRWSRRAND
+528 LQRWSRRTND
-538 WMVGKYATSLDW
+538 WMVARYATSLDW
-550 VLRHKRLTLLSL
+550 VLRHRRLTLLSL
-562 FVTIGVNIALYV
+562 FVTVGVNVALYV

-630 NNGTNN
+630 SNGTNN

-647 ERSIS
+647 DRQLS

-678 DLQFGGGREQTT
+678 DLQFGGGREQTS

-697 QSGDLGALREWYP
+697 QSGDLGELRKWYP
-710 KVVTALKALPE
+710 KVVAALRALPE
-721 LTAIDAREGRGAR
+721 LTAIDAREGKGAQ

-740 DRDQAKRLGVD
+740 DRDQAKRLGID
-751 MDMVTAV
+751 MDMVTSV

-781 MEVNPKYAQDP
+781 MEVNQKYAQDP
-792 ITLKQ
+792 VTLKQ
-797 VQVITADGARIPLST
+797 VQVITADGARVPLST
-812 IAHYENSLEND
+812 FAHYENSLEDD

-829 QFASESIA
+829 QFASEDIA
-837 FDMAEGVTVEQGGA
+837 FDMAEGVTVEQGSA

-883 QPWMILGALVAVYLV
+883 QPFMILGALLAVYLV

-963 ERSQGMAPLE
+963 ERHQGMTPLE

-998 PLLMS
+998 PLLLS

-1040 DRLRHRFNK
+1040 DKLRHRFNK

>member
-1 MQGPLREQARSHRG
+1 
-15 AAGLVGWC
+15 
-23 GGQSSMNLSGPFIK
+23 MNLSGPFIK

-96 RSFGSI
+96 RSFGAI

-144 TLLPSGM
+144 NLLPSGM

-217 EPQSLNQ
+217 EPQALNQ
-224 YGVALDDVRNT
+224 YGVALDDVRKT
-235 IANANVRRPKGSVED
+235 IAGANVRRPKGSVED
-250 DQRLWQVQA
+250 GERLWQIQA

-274 HYNGGAALRL
+274 HYNNGAALRL

-442 DEGVRPMRAA
+442 DEGVKPMKAA
-452 YLGAQEVGFT
+452 YLGAKEVGFT

-482 IIESLFR
+482 IVESLFR

-528 LQRWSRRAND
+528 LQRWSRKTND
-538 WMVGKYATSLDW
+538 WMVGRYATSLDW
-550 VLRHKRLTLLSL
+550 VLRHRRLTLLSL
-562 FVTIGVNIALYV
+562 IITVGVNVALYV

-604 QPKMEIFRRAV
+604 QPKMETFRRAV

-630 NNGTNN
+630 TNGTNN

-647 ERSIS
+647 ERNLS

-710 KVVTALKALPE
+710 KVVTALRALPE
-721 LTAIDAREGRGAR
+721 LTAIDAREGRGAQ

-751 MDMVTAV
+751 MNMVTAV

-792 ITLKQ
+792 VTLNQ
-797 VQVITADGARIPLST
+797 VHVITADGARIPLST
-812 IAHYENSLEND
+812 IAHYENSLEDD

-837 FDMAEGVTVEQGGA
+837 FDMAEGVTVEQGSA

-883 QPWMILGALVAVYLV
+883 QPFMILGALLAVYLV

-963 ERSQGMAPLE
+963 ERHQGLSPLE

-998 PLLMS
+998 PLLLS

-1040 DRLRHRFNK
+1040 DKLRHRFNK

>member
-1 MQGPLREQARSHRG
+1 
-15 AAGLVGWC
+15 
-23 GGQSSMNLSGPFIK
+23 MNLSGPFIK

-96 RSFGSI
+96 RSFGAI

-144 TLLPSGM
+144 NLLPSGM

-217 EPQSLNQ
+217 EPQALNQ
-224 YGVALDDVRNT
+224 YGVALDDVRKT
-235 IANANVRRPKGSVED
+235 IADANVRRPKGSVED
-250 DQRLWQVQA
+250 GQRLWQIQA

-274 HYNGGAALRL
+274 HYADGAALRL

-442 DEGVRPMRAA
+442 DEGVKPMQAA
-452 YLGAQEVGFT
+452 YLGAKEVGFT

-482 IIESLFR
+482 IVESLFR

-528 LQRWSRRAND
+528 LQRWSRRTND
-538 WMVGKYATSLDW
+538 WMVGKYASSLDW
-550 VLRHKRLTLLSL
+550 VLRHRRLTLLSL
-562 FVTIGVNIALYV
+562 LITVAVNVALYV

-630 NNGTNN
+630 SNGTNN

-647 ERSIS
+647 ERQLN

-697 QSGDLGALREWYP
+697 QSGDLGELRKWYP
-710 KVVTALKALPE
+710 KVVAALRALPE
-721 LTAIDAREGRGAR
+721 LTAIDAREGAGAQ

-751 MDMVTAV
+751 MDMVTSV

-792 ITLKQ
+792 VTLKQ
-797 VQVITADGARIPLST
+797 VQVITADGARVPLST
-812 IAHYENSLEND
+812 FAHYENSLEDD

-837 FDMAEGVTVEQGGA
+837 FDMAEGVTVEQGSA

-883 QPWMILGALVAVYLV
+883 QPFMILGALLAVYLV

-963 ERSQGMAPLE
+963 ERHQGLSPLE

-998 PLLMS
+998 PLLLG

-1013 LGLTIIGGLIFS
+1013 LGLTIIGGLVFS

-1040 DRLRHRFNK
+1040 DKLRHRFNQ

>member
-1 MQGPLREQARSHRG
+1 
-15 AAGLVGWC
+15 
-23 GGQSSMNLSGPFIK
+23 MNLSGPFIK

-96 RSFGSI
+96 RSFGAI

-144 TLLPSGM
+144 NLLPSGM

-217 EPQSLNQ
+217 EPQALNQ
-224 YGVALDDVRNT
+224 YGVALDDVRKT
-235 IANANVRRPKGSVED
+235 IADANVRRPKGSVED
-250 DQRLWQVQA
+250 GERLWQIQA

-274 HYNGGAALRL
+274 HYADGAALRL

-364 TLLIAVALVILVVF
+364 TLLIAVALVVLVVY

-442 DEGVRPMRAA
+442 DEGVKPMQAA
-452 YLGAQEVGFT
+452 YLGAKEVGFT

-482 IIESLFR
+482 LVESLFR

-528 LQRWSRRAND
+528 LQRWSHKTND

-550 VLRHKRLTLLSL
+550 VLRHRRLTLFSL
-562 FVTIGVNIALYV
+562 LLTVGVNIALYV
-574 VVPKTFMPQQ
+574 VVPKTFLPQQ

-594 GDDGLSFSVM
+594 GDDGLSFNVM
-604 QPKMEIFRRAV
+604 QPKMETFRRAV

-636 AFMLVRLKPIK
+636 AFMIVRLKPIK
-647 ERSIS
+647 QRQLS

-678 DLQFGGGREQTT
+678 DLQFGGGREQTS
-690 SQYSYIL
+690 SQYTYIL
-697 QSGDLGALREWYP
+697 QSGDLAELRKWFP
-710 KVVTALKALPE
+710 KVVTALRALPE
-721 LTAIDAREGRGAR
+721 LTAIDAREGAGAQ

-751 MDMVTAV
+751 MNMVTAV
-758 LNNAYSQRQISTI
+758 LNNAYSQRHISTI

-792 ITLKQ
+792 VTLKQ
-797 VQVITADGARIPLST
+797 VEVITADGARVPLST
-812 IAHYENSLEND
+812 FAHYENSLEND

-829 QFASESIA
+829 QFASESIS
-837 FDMAEGVTVEQGGA
+837 FDMAEGVTVEQGSA

-883 QPWMILGALVAVYLV
+883 QPFMILGALLAVYLV

-940 GLFLL
+940 GIFLL

-963 ERSQGMAPLE
+963 ERHQGLSPLE

-998 PLLMS
+998 PLLLG

-1013 LGLTIIGGLIFS
+1013 LGLTIIGGLVFS

-1040 DRLRHRFNK
+1040 DKLRHRFNK

>member
-1 MQGPLREQARSHRG
+1 
-15 AAGLVGWC
+15 
-23 GGQSSMNLSGPFIK
+23 MNLSGPFIR

-96 RSFGSI
+96 RKLGAI
-102 AGVNTM
+102 AGVTTLT
-108 SSRSSQ
+108 SSSNQ
-114 GSTRVILQFDLDRDI
+114 GSTRVIIGFELGRDI
-129 NGAAREVQAAINASR
+129 DGAAREVQAAINATR
-144 TLLPSGM
+144 NLLPSGM

-159 VNPSQAPIMVLSLTS
+159 INPSQAPIMVLSLTS
-174 DVLEKGQLYDL
+174 DVLSKGKLYDL
-185 ASTILSQS
+185 ADTILSQS
-193 LSQVQGVGEVQIGGS
+193 LAQVSGVGEVQIGGS

-217 EPQSLNQ
+217 EPQLLNQ
-224 YGVALDDVRNT
+224 YGLSLDDVRNAV
-235 IANANVRRPKGSVED
+235 ANANQRRPMGFVED
-250 DQRLWQVQA
+250 HERNWQVRA
-259 NDQLEKAKDYESLII
+259 NDQLETAEDYKPLVIRQQ
-274 HYNGGAALRL
+274 NGAILRL
-284 KDVAK
+284 SDVAK
-289 VSDGVEDRYN
+289 VSDGVENRYN

-304 DDAAVLLVINRQ
+304 DESAVLLVVNRQ
-316 AGANIIETVNEIKAQ
+316 TNANIIQTVEQIKAE
-331 LPALQAVLP
+331 LPALQSLLP

-346 LAMDRSPVIKATL
+346 VAMDRSPVIKATL
-359 HEAEM
+359 KEAEH
-364 TLLIAVALVILVVF
+364 TLLIAVVLVILVVY
-378 LFLGNFR
+378 LFLGNLR

-390 TLAVPVSLV
+390 SLAVPVSLV

-405 YLYGFSLNNL
+405 YLCGFSLNNL

-442 DEGVRPMRAA
+442 ENGENPMRAA
-452 YLGAQEVGFT
+452 YKGAQEVGFT

-469 LVAVFL
+469 LVAVFV

-482 IIESLFR
+482 IVRGLFK

-499 VVSLV
+499 IVSLV

-513 CARWLKPHTP
+513 CSRWLKVHGPQQQT
-523 GQENR
+523 R
-528 LQRWSRRAND
+528 LQRWSDRIHQR
-538 WMVGKYATSLDW
+538 MVAGYDKSLGW
-550 VLRHKRLTLLSL
+550 ALRHKRLTLLSL
-562 FVTIGVNIALYV
+562 LATIGLNIALYV
-574 VVPKTFMPQQ
+574 VVPKTLMPQQ

-589 IGFVR
+589 QGFIR
-594 GDDGLSFSVM
+594 GDDGLSFTVM
-604 QPKMEIFRRAV
+604 QPKMETYRRAL
-615 LKDEAVESV
+615 LKDPAVESV

-630 NNGTNN
+630 NSGTNN
-636 AFMLVRLKPIK
+636 AFVLVRLKPIAERK
-647 ERSIS
+647 EN
-652 AQKVIERLR
+652 AQKVIDRLR
-661 KEMPKVPGAQLM
+661 KDLPKIPGGRLY

-678 DLQFGGGREQTT
+678 DLQLGGGGRDQST
-690 SQYSYIL
+690 SQYLYTL
-697 QSGDLGALREWYP
+697 QSGDLAALREWFP
-710 KVVTALKALPE
+710 KVAAELRKLPE
-721 LTAIDAREGRGAR
+721 LTAIDARDGAGTQ
-734 QVTLIV
+734 QVTLVV
-740 DRDQAKRLGVD
+740 DRDQAKRLGID

-781 MEVNPKYAQDP
+781 LEINPKYAWDP
-792 ITLKQ
+792 STLEQ
-797 VQVITADGARIPLST
+797 VQVITADGARVPLST
-812 IAHYENSLEND
+812 FARYENSLAND

-829 QFASESIA
+829 QFASEDIS
-837 FDMAEGVTVEQGGA
+837 FDVAEGYSPDQAMA
-851 AIERAIAKVGLPE
+851 ALERAVAKLGLPE
-864 DVIAK
+864 SVIAK
-869 MAGTADAF
+869 LGGDADAF
-877 AATQKS
+877 TKTTEG
-883 QPWMILGALVAVYLV
+883 QPLMILGALVLVYLV
-898 LGVLY
+898 LGILY

-918 AGVGALLS
+918 AGVGALL
-926 IYALGGEFSLISLL
+926 ALYLTGGEFSLISLL

-963 ERSQGMAPLE
+963 ERHDGLSPEE
-973 SIRSACLQRL
+973 SIRRACLLRL

-998 PLLMS
+998 PLLLS

-1013 LGLTIIGGLIFS
+1013 LGLTIIGGLVFS
-1025 QVLTLYTTPVVYLYL
+1025 QILTLYTTPVVYLYL
-1040 DRLRHRFNK
+1040 DRLRHRFNR
-1049 WRGVRTDAALETP
+1049 WRGVRTDAALDTP

>member
-1 MQGPLREQARSHRG
+1 
-15 AAGLVGWC
+15 
-23 GGQSSMNLSGPFIK
+23 MNLSGPFIK

-96 RSFGSI
+96 RSFGAI

-144 TLLPSGM
+144 NLLPSGM

-217 EPQSLNQ
+217 EPQALNQ

-259 NDQLEKAKDYESLII
+259 NDQLERAKDYESLII

-442 DEGVRPMRAA
+442 DAGVRPMKAA

-499 VVSLV
+499 VVSLL

-562 FVTIGVNIALYV
+562 FVTVGVNIALYI
-574 VVPKTFMPQQ
+574 VVPKTFLPQQ

-630 NNGTNN
+630 SNGTNN

-647 ERSIS
+647 ERNIS

-792 ITLKQ
+792 VTLKQ

-864 DVIAK
+864 EVIAK

-963 ERSQGMAPLE
+963 ERHQGMAPLE

-998 PLLMS
+998 PLLLS

-1040 DRLRHRFNK
+1040 DKLRHRFNK